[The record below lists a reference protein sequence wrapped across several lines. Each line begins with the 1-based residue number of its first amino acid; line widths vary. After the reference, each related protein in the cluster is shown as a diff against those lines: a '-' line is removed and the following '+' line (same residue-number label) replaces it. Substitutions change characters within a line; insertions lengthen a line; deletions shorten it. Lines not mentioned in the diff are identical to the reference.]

1 LTKNVVFP
9 HLQCSAQRQMPG
21 VGGEKGLMPTSPHLF
36 MSMLAGPTEQNL
48 PPTRF
53 RHLSLSIAFEYTKNH
68 AFGQRMPQVGG
79 EKRLMPLV
87 PISPTSLRVDGSR
100 KGHQ

>member
-1 LTKNVVFP
+1 
-9 HLQCSAQRQMPG
+9 MPG

-53 RHLSLSIAFEYTKNH
+53 RHLSLSIAFEHTKNH
-68 AFGQRMPQVGG
+68 AFGQRMPEVGG

-87 PISPTSLRVDGSR
+87 PISPHLSMSMLAWPTEQ
-100 KGHQ
+100 KGREHLS